1 MAAEHPGRNT
11 HEIFSGRHG
20 FITFRSRLLAQSRRA
35 QLRNIHH
42 QSPRFNLLRIEE
54 ELSLA
59 HLRLS
64 RTIIEHLDWCQC
76 IERYDRPHTLFYCD
90 PPYWGTEGYGVDF
103 PIGNY
108 VHMAELARCIK
119 GRMIISVNNI
129 PEMRRA
135 FQELSVQVV
144 DISYNLKVTGKS
156 CPQEGVD
163 YLQFLGIGA
172 ISGRPSILI
181 HRDHDY
187 LH

>member
-1 MAAEHPGRNT
+1 MIART
-11 HEIFSGRHG
+11 HCF
-20 FITFRSRLLAQSRRA
+20 TVTRL
-35 QLRNIHH
+35 
-42 QSPRFNLLRIEE
+42 
-54 ELSLA
+54 
-59 HLRLS
+59 
-64 RTIIEHLDWCQC
+64 
-76 IERYDRPHTLFYCD
+76 
-90 PPYWGTEGYGVDF
+90 YWGTEGYGVDF

-144 DISYNLKVTGKS
+144 DISYNLKVTEKAARKK
-156 CPQEGVD
+156 ELII
-163 YLQFLGIGA
+163 LQFLGIGA